1 MVIGNRPGVP
11 QMAGNRLAGARRKL
25 KKLLATVGQVRVRE
39 GDSGPTA
46 SADTARVSVVVP
58 VFNAMPE
65 LARLLTSLADQD
77 LEPALFEVIAVDDG
91 STDSGRSLL
100 DRFAEEYPNWRVIHQ
115 RNSGWPGSPRNVG
128 IEAGTSEYIFFCDAD
143 DRLGREAL
151 RRMVD
156 FADRH
161 QSDVLA
167 PRMIGVGRS
176 VQSTLY
182 AQTSTDARLRDML
195 ASLSPQKLFRRE
207 LLDRHGIRFPEGK
220 VRLEDGIMVT
230 RCYLASRRTAVTAD
244 YDYYFLHARVGGANI
259 SFERTSPI
267 GYTDSVA
274 KIASLIEQGHPDTD
288 HAKQLVLDLYRRKV
302 LRSYAPRRFRSMSS
316 GRRRRWVAA
325 HADFVEAHVP
335 AEMDAR
341 LNFPFRQRSQL
352 VRARDVQGLLRLAGT
367 EVALAATPLAT
378 VPELGEN
385 TLIFGLRLDRGS
397 TYDAVRVLARSRASE
412 AEVVAACGPGDRMF
426 QVVLPRAELDRL
438 GPVLIDLYARLR
450 RDGCDSP
457 PRRIQAP
464 EQGLPAS
471 LSGTRLY
478 ATVHGNLSIDQR
490 RSGR

>member
-1 MVIGNRPGVP
+1 MVIGGGFNSP
-11 QMAGNRLAGARRKL
+11 QMVGNRLAGAQRKL
-25 KKLLATVGQVRVRE
+25 KRLGAKVGQVRVRE
-39 GDSGPTA
+39 GDSGPSA

-65 LARLLTSLADQD
+65 LPRLLTSLADQD
-77 LEPALFEVIAVDDG
+77 MDSALFEVIAVDDG
-91 STDSGRSLL
+91 STDSGGSLL
-100 DRFAEEYPNWRVIHQ
+100 DRFAAEHPNWRVIHQ

-128 IEAGTSEYIFFCDAD
+128 IEAGTSDYVFFCDAD

-151 RRMVD
+151 RRMVG
-156 FADRH
+156 FADQY

-230 RCYLASRRTAVTAD
+230 RCYLASRRTAVAAD
-244 YDYYFLHARVGGANI
+244 YDYYFLHAREGGANI
-259 SFERTSPI
+259 SFERTSPA
-267 GYTDSVA
+267 GYTGSVA
-274 KIASLIEQGHPDTD
+274 EIAQFIEQGHLDAD
-288 HAKQLVLDLYRRKV
+288 HAQLLVLDLYRRKV
-302 LRSYAPRRFRSMSS
+302 LRFYTPRRFRSMSS
-316 GRRRRWVAA
+316 SRRRRWVAA

-341 LNFPFRQRSQL
+341 LDFPFRQRSQL
-352 VRARDVQGLLRLAGT
+352 VRARSVLGLLGLADT
-367 EVALAATPLAT
+367 EAALSARPQATA
-378 VPELGEN
+378 PELGET
-385 TLIFGLRLDRGS
+385 TLAFGLRFEPGS
-397 TYDAVRVLARSRASE
+397 AFDGMRVLARSRASG
-412 AEVVAACGPGDRMF
+412 AEVGIAVGPDDSVCR
-426 QVVLPRAELDRL
+426 VVLPRADLEGL
-438 GPVLIDLYARLR
+438 GPALVDLYVRLR
-450 RDGCDSP
+450 RDGFDCS

-464 EQGLPAS
+464 DRGLPVS
-471 LSGTRLY
+471 LGGARLY

-490 RSGR
+490 RSR